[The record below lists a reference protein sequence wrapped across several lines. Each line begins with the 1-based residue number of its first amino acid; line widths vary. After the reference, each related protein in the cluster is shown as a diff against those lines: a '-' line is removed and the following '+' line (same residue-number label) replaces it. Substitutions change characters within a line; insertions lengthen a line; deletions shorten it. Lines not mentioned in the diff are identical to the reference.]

1 MPYTV
6 APTIRWSVEP
16 ACRPG
21 TPLLVALHGRGA
33 DEASFAQLAPH
44 LPQGATAAFVRA
56 PLAEGAG
63 YAWFANRGIGRPL
76 PDSIAATA
84 DWLFGWL
91 DVEAAG
97 HTSVSLLGFSGGMA
111 MAGGLLL
118 ARPERFAAAVLLS
131 GTLPWDAGLPEEPGR
146 LAGVPVFWGRDD
158 ADPVIPADLV
168 ARTGEWLREK
178 SGARL
183 AERCYPGLGH
193 GIALPELADASD
205 FLQGAWS
212 AAAQQ

>member
-1 MPYTV
+1 MPYTA
-6 APTIRWSVEP
+6 APVVSWSVEP
-16 ACRPG
+16 GRRPG
-21 TPLLVALHGRGA
+21 TPLIVALHGRGA

-56 PLAEGAG
+56 PLAEGGG

-76 PDSIAATA
+76 PDSIKAGA
-84 DWLFGWL
+84 DWLFDWL
-91 DVEAAG
+91 DAEAAG

-118 ARPERFAAAVLLS
+118 ARPERFTAAVLLS
-131 GTLPWDAGLPEEPGR
+131 GTLPWDAGLPEEQGR
-146 LAGVPVFWGRDD
+146 LAGVPVFWGRDV
-158 ADPVIPADLV
+158 ADRVIPADLV

-183 AERCYPGLGH
+183 EEHQYPGMGH
-193 GIALPELADASD
+193 GITLPVLEDASA
-205 FLQGAWS
+205 FLRRAWGDGAE
-212 AAAQQ
+212 A